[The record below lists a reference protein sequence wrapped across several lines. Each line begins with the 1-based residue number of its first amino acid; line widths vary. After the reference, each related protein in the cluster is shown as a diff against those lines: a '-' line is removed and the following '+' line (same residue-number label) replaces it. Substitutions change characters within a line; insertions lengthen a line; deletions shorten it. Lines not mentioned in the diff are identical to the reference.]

1 MPAGTYSIDDFGT
14 KIKELVLQ
22 QRQDW
27 GPPQIKDLKL
37 VIPRDYAFRAHNTNF
52 IPLLIQDKIS
62 WVRSALPPGSYKT
75 FFDLLPKN
83 LSLHCKQVKKVK
95 TS

>member
-14 KIKELVLQ
+14 KIKELVLK

-27 GPPQIKDLKL
+27 GPPQIMDLKL
-37 VIPRDYAFRAHNTNF
+37 VIPRDYAFRADNTIF

-62 WVRSALPPGSYKT
+62 WVRSALPPRIMQNRLRS
-75 FFDLLPKN
+75 
-83 LSLHCKQVKKVK
+83 SSKKFVAAL
-95 TS
+95 